1 MLDILRDLSAK
12 ARAFEKE
19 AHYILARH
27 EATVSRVIT
36 LEDTYRALTGL
47 TLNQD
52 RLFREALG
60 CVENQLFR
68 AAHVMAWAGFMDYL
82 EDKMTV
88 EYLAEIKGAR
98 PKWSISGKEDL
109 REEATEHQLI
119 AVCREIKLLGKN
131 EEKAFLGLLNTR
143 NECAH
148 PSGYLPTL
156 NETLGFISQLLNRIN
171 TLQQKSHPQ

>member
-1 MLDILRDLSAK
+1 MLEILQDLLTK
-12 ARAFEKE
+12 AHAFEDA
-19 AHYILARH
+19 AHRILAKH

-36 LEDTYRALTGL
+36 VEDTYRTLTGL
-47 TLNQD
+47 SLHQD
-52 RLFREALG
+52 KLFHEALR

-82 EDKMTV
+82 EDKMV
-88 EYLAEIKGAR
+88 AEYLPNIKAAR
-98 PKWSISGKEDL
+98 PKWSISSKEDL
-109 REEATEHQLI
+109 REQATEHQLI
-119 AVCREIKLLGKN
+119 TVCREVKLLGRN

-148 PSGYLPTL
+148 PSNYSPTL

-171 TLQQKSHPQ
+171 TLQQKSYP